1 MNCLGSRTKIPSD
14 KVSPRFQ
21 HGHQGSDVSDMSL
34 GLYTTA
40 LAPPVPTV
48 PAWTSP
54 QMPWGTQMGALLGF
68 FFPDAHSQLEFSR
81 EKAGLRI
88 FSMLFQKKVK
98 SHLVSK
104 QQEISDRRLQRQVQ
118 T

>member
-1 MNCLGSRTKIPSD
+1 MNCLGSRTKMPSD
-14 KVSPRFQ
+14 KASPRSQ
-21 HGHQGSDVSDMSL
+21 HGPQGSDVSDMSL
-34 GLYTTA
+34 GLCTTA

-48 PAWTSP
+48 SAWTSP
-54 QMPWGTQMGALLGF
+54 QMPWETQMGVLLGS
-68 FFPDAHSQLEFSR
+68 FFPDAHPQLELSR

-88 FSMLFQKKVK
+88 FSMPFQKKVK

-104 QQEISDRRLQRQVQ
+104 QQEINDEKLQRQVQ